1 MEDMTIR
8 SFRRQFDRGRA
19 RRMTDYLRTLD
30 SWSAFYP
37 EERIFAGFLEDIHFF
52 PEETLRSLYRFLGI
66 DPSAAR
72 GDHTEDPSRLRERDA
87 DEACHLPGPLPRK
100 RQSIWRSASGATPRS
115 GASAQ
120 SNWPRDR
127 RKRERP
133 GK

>member
-1 MEDMTIR
+1 
-8 SFRRQFDRGRA
+8 
-19 RRMTDYLRTLD
+19 MTDYLRTLD

-52 PEETLRSLYRFLGI
+52 PE
-66 DPSAAR
+66 DAAQ
-72 GDHTEDPSRLRERDA
+72 LV
-87 DEACHLPGPLPRK
+87 PLPRDRPVRGEEAITQRIHPGSVSEMPMRLAIYLARLTWK